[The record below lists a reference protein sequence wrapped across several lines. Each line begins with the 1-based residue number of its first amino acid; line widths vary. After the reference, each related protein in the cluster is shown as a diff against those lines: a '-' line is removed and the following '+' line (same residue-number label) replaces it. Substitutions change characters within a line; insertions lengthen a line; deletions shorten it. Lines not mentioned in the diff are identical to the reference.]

1 MSSHDPREGTRD
13 CSTEPSCRQDDRG
26 CGVGDRKSRR
36 IDEDG
41 ETECLDE
48 SVLPVSTDPYID
60 FALGLDGT
68 TYEDTKRTGEPPI
81 AARLGYPS
89 VSETLRR
96 LESVIGLPT
105 GADMAADLIPMD
117 SNVTL
122 LEPVTRLPSS
132 GEGET
137 RGWGKPSSSSL
148 GWLPF
153 QSSTSKF
160 PIQGSP
166 SLWPKVAPA
175 RDHALMDL
183 DSSSPPDA
191 PVDEARSLTPRVSA
205 TVSGSG
211 LISGSVES
219 ASVLTN
225 PGSVEI
231 QEKVF
236 SGPRLFPDDDGVE
249 CGMA

>member
-1 MSSHDPREGTRD
+1 VSSRDPREGTRD
-13 CSTEPSCRQDDRG
+13 SPKPSCRQDDRG

-41 ETECLDE
+41 ETERLDGF
-48 SVLPVSTDPYID
+48 VLPVSTDPYID

-68 TYEDTKRTGEPPI
+68 TYEDSKKTGEPPI

-96 LESVIGLPT
+96 LESAIGLPT
-105 GADMAADLIPMD
+105 GADTAVDLIPMD
-117 SNVTL
+117 FNVTL
-122 LEPVTRLPSS
+122 LESVTRLPSS

-137 RGWGKPSSSSL
+137 RGWGKPSGSSL
-148 GWLPF
+148 SWLPF
-153 QSSTSKF
+153 RSSTSKF
-160 PIQGSP
+160 PTLAPS
-166 SLWPKVAPA
+166 SLWPEVAPA
-175 RDHALMDL
+175 RDPALVDL
-183 DSSSPPDA
+183 DLSSSLDA
-191 PVDEARSLTPRVSA
+191 PVDEARPPTPRVSA

-219 ASVLTN
+219 ASALTN

-236 SGPRLFPDDDGVE
+236 SGPRLFPDDDGME
-249 CGMA
+249 YGMA